1 MVRADG
7 LLRVPSLTEGLNA
20 GEEVDVQL
28 LRPAEEIEN
37 TVLCT
42 GSHDLAIGVL
52 EDQLKRRHPETKIA
66 ASNVGS
72 LGGLL
77 AVRRG
82 ETHIAG
88 THLLDPDT
96 GIYNVPDIQKMLGG
110 IPVVLVHL
118 ARREQGILVAPGNPK
133 AIRALED
140 LSRPGIRFVNRQP
153 GSGTRVLLDYE
164 LLRLGIEPSSI
175 AGYEREEFTHMAVGV
190 AVASALVDAGLGVRA
205 AAKALRLD
213 FIPVAS
219 EQYDLLFLREFYES
233 RRGTQLLAVL
243 RSGEF
248 KSAVASLGGYDPQ
261 DAGKVLFEQ

>member
-28 LRPAEEIEN
+28 LRPVEEVEN

-42 GSHDLAIGVL
+42 GSHDLAIAVL

-118 ARREQGILVAPGNPK
+118 ARREQGILVASANPK
-133 AIRALED
+133 EIRALED
-140 LSRPGIRFVNRQP
+140 LSRPGVRFVNRQP

-164 LLRLGIEPSSI
+164 LRRSGIDPSSI

-190 AVASALVDAGLGVRA
+190 AVASGLADAGLGVRA
-205 AAKALRLD
+205 AATALGLD
-213 FIPVAS
+213 FVPVAS
-219 EQYDLLFLREFYES
+219 EQYDLLFSRAFYES
-233 RRGTQLLAVL
+233 RRGRQLLAVL
-243 RSGEF
+243 HSNEF
-248 KSAVASLGGYDPQ
+248 KSAVAALGGYDPQ
-261 DAGKVLFEQ
+261 QAGKVLFEQ